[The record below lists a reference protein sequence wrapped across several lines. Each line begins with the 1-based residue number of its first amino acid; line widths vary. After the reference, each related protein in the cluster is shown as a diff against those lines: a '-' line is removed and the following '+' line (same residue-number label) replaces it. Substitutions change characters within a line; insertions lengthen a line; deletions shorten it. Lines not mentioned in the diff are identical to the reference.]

1 MISTVEIAVA
11 PPKDT
16 PRTDNNGRDLRNGY
30 NLGRLNHDNIIP
42 RETVRMTQRSTART
56 CARKDQSRDKT
67 GERDKEREKKNRESN
82 SLRQTATS
90 EVRGNS
96 SIVYLS

>member
-67 GERDKEREKKNRESN
+67 GEREIKKEKRKIGNQILYVRQ
-82 SLRQTATS
+82 LRQKY
-90 EVRGNS
+90 EE
-96 SIVYLS
+96 ILS